1 MQGLERIVLD
11 QPFFAGP
18 GENRV
23 LAVGR
28 HAIYHALELRSAR
41 VQELDRNAR
50 LEPVAPDQ
58 FVNAARVAELGLG
71 QVVPNEAEPGT
82 VGAAVERLLSDQDL
96 LSQVQAVRDEIAR
109 MPHPSQVVQVL
120 EARH

>member
-1 MQGLERIVLD
+1 MDGHDAVQLT
-11 QPFFAGP
+11 
-18 GENRV
+18 
-23 LAVGR
+23 LAVAAA
-28 HAIYHALELRSAR
+28 HR
-41 VQELDRNAR
+41 VCR
-50 LEPVAPDQ
+50 LLAPRTLNCLAAGVPQVITPQGADQ